1 MNIFP
6 KIKKCPSCNSINLI
20 KINGVTYENK
30 FFSLSEWILKK
41 KFNCRKCKVELGL
54 FINNF
59 NQIEK
64 LIWFDY
70 FKCEADHLNKLN
82 KLQKSKIK
90 YREKDKKKEYLKVV
104 SEIQTIQNKIRLAQA
119 KVKIKVK
126 IQNIGMI
133 TY

>member
-1 MNIFP
+1 MD
-6 KIKKCPSCNSINLI
+6 
-20 KINGVTYENK
+20 
-30 FFSLSEWILKK
+30 LKK

-54 FINNF
+54 FISNF

-64 LIWFDY
+64 LIWLDY
-70 FKCEADHLNKLN
+70 FKCEEDHLIKLN

-104 SEIQTIQNKIRLAQA
+104 SEIQTIQNKIRLDQA
-119 KVKIKVK
+119 KIKIKVK